1 MAKEER
7 VWNAGASETAAGAA
21 AASATAGAAGTSA
34 PTRPKDVLAVARA
47 TIAKRELANANTPV
61 LLMVSGGSDSTALAY
76 VARQLADEGAI
87 GPVAMLHVN
96 HCLRPGAADE
106 DETFVTQLAEMLAI
120 PLFSCKIDVAG
131 EAQREGANV
140 EAVARR
146 ERYLA
151 ANEALASLCRHASAP
166 LSDGRIFT
174 AHTAD
179 DRAENFYM
187 RSMVGT
193 GPGGFRSMKYVN
205 GPVARPLLDV
215 GREDLRHYLRE
226 RGHTGLPCACDA
238 EGNLWREDAT
248 NAHTDRF
255 RAYVRHEVMPHVKQ
269 RAPQLLDVLGRTMNL
284 IADEDDMLEEMAAN
298 LVQRSMQWTEAL
310 PDCPPEYEEGG
321 VLAPEFGGRPV
332 PLQRRA
338 VVQVLQHML
347 GPDARVET
355 SSVDAVLAAWSRPGT
370 PQAKPHGGYVANIQ
384 GNLAISA
391 NKHGVRIEPM
401 AVFRARRKK

>member
-1 MAKEER
+1 MTKEER
-7 VWNAGASETAAGAA
+7 TQNVGAPEVAAGAA
-21 AASATAGAAGTSA
+21 AASGSVAAA
-34 PTRPKDVLAVARA
+34 HPKDVLAVACG
-47 TIAKRELANANTPV
+47 TIAERGLANASTPV

-76 VARQLADEGAI
+76 VARQLADESAI

-106 DETFVTQLAEMLAI
+106 DEAFVAQLAELLAI
-120 PLFSCKIDVAG
+120 PLFSCKIDVAA

-166 LSDGRIFT
+166 LADGRIFT

-179 DRAENFYM
+179 DRVENFYM

-193 GPGGFRSMKYVN
+193 GPGGFRSMKYAN
-205 GPVARPLLDV
+205 GPVVRPLLDV

-226 RGHTGLPCACDA
+226 RERAGLPCACDA
-238 EGNLWREDAT
+238 KGNLWREDAT

-255 RAYVRHEVMPHVKQ
+255 RAYVRHEVVPHVK
-269 RAPQLLDVLGRTMNL
+269 RRVPQLLDVLGRTMNL
-284 IADEDDMLEEMAAN
+284 IADEDDMLEEMAAS
-298 LVQRSMQWTEAL
+298 LVQCNMQWAEAL
-310 PDCPPEYEEGG
+310 PDRPPKYEEGG
-321 VLAPEFGGRPV
+321 VLAPEFGQQPV

-347 GPDARVET
+347 GPDARVEAA
-355 SSVDAVLAAWSRPGT
+355 SVDAVLAAWNKPGT
-370 PQAKPHGGYVANIQ
+370 PQAKPNGGYVANIQ